1 MTRFLPQLL
10 LFSTVILFSA
20 CSSLSVAFDYD
31 QQVDFSKYRSYQWQ
45 DGIGISWNKD
55 GSTLSYDKNIVHT
68 AVNSLLSRKG
78 YIILISGEPDF
89 FIVPHV
95 NAKDIIR
102 VSQWGYQY
110 GPDWAPSTQVIDAAF
125 YDGNN
130 LFLDIVD
137 ARSRTLIWR
146 GVATEMNPANLT
158 PEVVTETVRK
168 AASEMFKKF
177 PPEQ

>member
-1 MTRFLPQLL
+1 LITINKLILANTAVTNGRMVLASVGTKTVQLSPMIKILSIPQL
-10 LFSTVILFSA
+10 TR
-20 CSSLSVAFDYD
+20 CSL
-31 QQVDFSKYRSYQWQ
+31 
-45 DGIGISWNKD
+45 
-55 GSTLSYDKNIVHT
+55 
-68 AVNSLLSRKG
+68 RKG
-78 YIILISGEPDF
+78 YIILISGDPDF

-168 AASEMFKKF
+168 AASEMFERF